1 MGHLA
6 RFPQERLSGWYRI
19 DEKTSAGAYS
29 GDGLAP
35 IAVIGQ
41 TLVNRLL
48 TTYLAMRSLF
58 R

>member
-1 MGHLA
+1 MGQSFSLPPTKPGD
-6 RFPQERLSGWYRI
+6 RYRL
-19 DEKTSAGAYS
+19 DELTFADTAATG
-29 GDGLAP
+29 GNAP